1 MVQLSLKRK
10 MKVLFVIDR
19 LQDDDLGLPLH
30 GVDGLKLG
38 RILLEESI
46 PFGRLIDDPAVAEA
60 SGHPYLKRIGV
71 ETMFRGDESFYQ
83 DLLRGKR
90 RALMTREDYHKA
102 VQRYTKHLQAV
113 HSKCT
118 KLHTIVLFG
127 RSTHLLYDDAMKR
140 LEEENEH
147 VGESFKAM
155 DVLFLPAVHRLV
167 RDERISQ
174 VKVIVERLA
183 PSKS

>member
-30 GVDGLKLG
+30 GNHGLRMSQMVLN
-38 RILLEESI
+38 ESV
-46 PFGRLIDDPAVAEA
+46 PFGRLIDDQAVAEA
-60 SGHPYLKRIGV
+60 VGHPYLKRIGI
-71 ETMFRGDESFYQ
+71 ETMFLGEESFYP

-90 RALMTREDYHKA
+90 HALFAQEEYHKA

-113 HSKCT
+113 HSKCP

-127 RSTHLLYDDAMKR
+127 RTTHLLYRDAMVR
-140 LEEENEH
+140 LEEENIH
-147 VGESFKAM
+147 VANTFNSME
-155 DVLFLPAVHRLV
+155 VLRLPAVQRLG
-167 RDERISQ
+167 RDERISH
-174 VKVIVERLA
+174 VKAIVEQLA
-183 PSKS
+183 PLKS

>member
-19 LQDDDLGLPLH
+19 LQDDDLGIPLH
-30 GVDGLKLG
+30 GINGLKMS
-38 RILLEESI
+38 RLLVEESI
-46 PFGRLIDDPAVAEA
+46 PFGRLIDDQAIAEA

-71 ETMFRGDESFYQ
+71 ETMFLGDETFYPE
-83 DLLRGKR
+83 LLRGKR
-90 RALMTREDYHKA
+90 QALAMHEDYHKA

-127 RSTHLLYDDAMKR
+127 RSTQRLYDDAIIR
-140 LEEENEH
+140 LEEENGH
-147 VGESFKAM
+147 VAESFKEMA
-155 DVLFLPAVHRLV
+155 VLRLPAVHRLV
-167 RDERISQ
+167 RDERIGE
-174 VKVIVERLA
+174 VKSIVERLA

>member
-19 LQDDDLGLPLH
+19 LQEDDEGLPLH
-30 GVDGLKLG
+30 GVNGLKMGRLLLG
-38 RILLEESI
+38 ESI
-46 PFGRLIDDPAVAEA
+46 PFGRLLDDRDVALA
-60 SGHPYLKRIGV
+60 AGHSHLKRIGI
-71 ETMFRGDESFYQ
+71 ETMFLGDERFYPE
-83 DLLRGKR
+83 LLRGKR
-90 RALMTREDYHKA
+90 RALVAHDDYYKA

-127 RSTHLLYDDAMKR
+127 RSTHLLYDDSIKR

-147 VGESFKAM
+147 VAAAFNKME
-155 DVLFLPAVHRLV
+155 VLRLPAVHRLV
-167 RDERISQ
+167 RDERIGQ
-174 VKVIVERLA
+174 VKDIVERLA
-183 PSKS
+183 PSNS

>member
-30 GVDGLKLG
+30 GINGLKMGRNLLG
-38 RILLEESI
+38 DSI
-46 PFGRLIDDPAVAEA
+46 PFGKLLHDQAVAEA
-60 SGHPYLKRIGV
+60 AGHPHLKRIGV
-71 ETMFRGDESFYQ
+71 ETMFLGDESFYAE
-83 DLLRGKR
+83 LLRGKR
-90 RALMTREDYHKA
+90 QALSAREDYYKT

-127 RSTHLLYDDAMKR
+127 RTTHLLYADAIER
-140 LEEENEH
+140 LEAENEH
-147 VGESFKAM
+147 VAAAFKSM
-155 DVLFLPAVHRLV
+155 HVLRLPAIHRLV
-167 RDERISQ
+167 RDERIEQ
-174 VKVIVERLA
+174 VKEIVERLA

>member
-30 GVDGLKLG
+30 GVNGLKMG

-46 PFGRLIDDPAVAEA
+46 PFGRLIDDSAVAEA
-60 SGHPYLKRIGV
+60 IGHPYLKRIGV
-71 ETMFRGDESFYQ
+71 ETMFLGDESFYPE
-83 DLLRGKR
+83 LLRGKR
-90 RALMTREDYHKA
+90 QALTKQEDYHKA

-127 RSTHLLYDDAMKR
+127 RSTHLLYNDAMER

-147 VGESFKAM
+147 VAEAFKAM
-155 DVLFLPAVHRLV
+155 EVLHLPAVHRLL

-174 VKVIVERLA
+174 VKTIVERLA

>member
-19 LQDDDLGLPLH
+19 LQDDDYGFPLH
-30 GVDGLKLG
+30 GTNGLKMG
-38 RILLEESI
+38 RIILGESI
-46 PFGRLIDDPAVAEA
+46 PLGRLIDDPTVAEA
-60 SGHPYLKRIGV
+60 IGHPYLKRIGV
-71 ETMFRGDESFYQ
+71 ETMFLGNESFYQ
-83 DLLRGKR
+83 ELLRGKR
-90 RALMTREDYHKA
+90 QALTAHEEYHKA

-127 RSTHLLYDDAMKR
+127 RSTQQLYNDAIQR

-147 VGESFKAM
+147 VAEAFKSM
-155 DVLFLPAVHRLV
+155 EVLYLPAVHRLV

-174 VKVIVERLA
+174 VKEIVERLA

>member
-19 LQDDDLGLPLH
+19 LQDDDAGLPLQ
-30 GVDGLKLG
+30 GVNGLKMG
-38 RILLEESI
+38 RLVLKESI
-46 PFGRLIDDPAVAEA
+46 PFGRLLDDRDVALA
-60 SGHPYLKRIGV
+60 AGHSHLKKIGI
-71 ETMFRGDESFYQ
+71 ETMFLGDEPYYPE
-83 DLLRGKR
+83 LLRGR
-90 RALMTREDYHKA
+90 RRTLSAQDDYYKA

-127 RSTHLLYDDAMKR
+127 RSTHLMFDDAIRR

-147 VGESFKAM
+147 VAAAFKSM
-155 DVLFLPAVHRLV
+155 EVLRLPAVHRLV
-167 RDERISQ
+167 HDERIGQ
-174 VKVIVERLA
+174 VKEIVERLV